1 MLLDPELFRMT
12 MNYAE
17 GRVKAQN
24 FIRFLTS
31 YGTVA
36 TQDLA
41 NDLEDYDTETKTQ
54 PKRNKPDLSLSTA
67 IDESSDTIDP
77 LIVAFQ

>member
-1 MLLDPELFRMT
+1 MSIKSSRLTVLIDCSNFS
-12 MNYAE
+12 
-17 GRVKAQN
+17 K

-54 PKRNKPDLSLSTA
+54 PSRRATTQTVDDVVDRA
-67 IDESSDTIDP
+67 
-77 LIVAFQ
+77 VGAFQ

>member
-1 MLLDPELFRMT
+1 MLLDPSLFRMT
-12 MNYAE
+12 MNYAD
-17 GRVKAQN
+17 GRVRAQN

-54 PKRNKPDLSLSTA
+54 PSRRATTQTVDDVVDRA
-67 IDESSDTIDP
+67 
-77 LIVAFQ
+77 VGAFQ